1 VVPGATS
8 RWQYIGLSYLF
19 HYIKVGTGLGS
30 RYVIVIYNCREESDV
45 DGELAG
51 RLYDR
56 VEGLEKQDLINS
68 IKFNEENG
76 MDTTDLKQRLRVVL
90 EKESR
95 A

>member
-1 VVPGATS
+1 M
-8 RWQYIGLSYLF
+8 
-19 HYIKVGTGLGS
+19 
-30 RYVIVIYNCREESDV
+30 

-90 EKESR
+90 ENESR
-95 A
+95 T